1 MRVAS
6 GTKSSTETPAAQ
18 RSQGKPIDLMFMYL
32 GRRGA
37 LGRFTLELAQCAAK
51 LEGLQSRIVVSQFG
65 ELTEEIKRTGAEVLE
80 LPTFEGRNPV
90 ALVRNFLWARNALIE
105 EIKRKRPA
113 AVITLMPH
121 IWTPLLMKA
130 IKRRGVL
137 YASITHD
144 VVAHPGDGTAAM
156 LPWLLRDAK
165 QADLTL
171 TLSRAVADRLLTLGI
186 VKAEKTRTLFHPD
199 LNFGSERANRR
210 RNLNRPFRLLFFGRI
225 MIYKGLPLLI
235 EAVRLLRAEGVA
247 VELGVAGAG
256 NLSDVR
262 VHLNEIDAEI
272 VNRWLEDSEIGSLLA
287 RYDAVV
293 CSHVEAS
300 QSGVAATAFGN
311 LIPVVATPVGALVEQ
326 VVDGKTGVLA
336 NSVSAR
342 SLAVAI
348 RRLMEEPH
356 LYERITSNLTATV
369 EERSMARFV
378 KELVSNVISALPP

>member
-113 AVITLMPH
+113 AVITLCRTFGP
-121 IWTPLLMKA
+121 PYSMKA

-144 VVAHPGDGTAAM
+144 VCRASRRWHRCDAALVVAGCQAGRPHAHLESSRRGQAAHPRHRQGG
-156 LPWLLRDAK
+156 K
-165 QADLTL
+165 
-171 TLSRAVADRLLTLGI
+171 
-186 VKAEKTRTLFHPD
+186 
-199 LNFGSERANRR
+199 NFALCFTPTSISARSA
-210 RNLNRPFRLLFFGRI
+210 PT
-225 MIYKGLPLLI
+225 
-235 EAVRLLRAEGVA
+235 
-247 VELGVAGAG
+247 
-256 NLSDVR
+256 
-262 VHLNEIDAEI
+262 DAEI
-272 VNRWLEDSEIGSLLA
+272 
-287 RYDAVV
+287 
-293 CSHVEAS
+293 
-300 QSGVAATAFGN
+300 
-311 LIPVVATPVGALVEQ
+311 
-326 VVDGKTGVLA
+326 
-336 NSVSAR
+336 
-342 SLAVAI
+342 
-348 RRLMEEPH
+348 
-356 LYERITSNLTATV
+356 
-369 EERSMARFV
+369 
-378 KELVSNVISALPP
+378 